1 MNDKMK
7 SDNPL
12 EKLKD
17 VKIEHPTTLDI
28 VSSLMNDDN
37 IVMKTEIT
45 NPYALDTL
53 MTIGKYLNDQNHEEI
68 YEILKFWKDLLLK
81 YMVSNKRMSRQEI
94 TEILK
99 GYFTAERQKE
109 KELTLSSNLAK
120 INQNSTF

>member
-1 MNDKMK
+1 M
-7 SDNPL
+7 SDNPI
-12 EKLKD
+12 EKLRTEQ
-17 VKIEHPTTLDI
+17 VEHPTTLDI

-53 MTIGKYLNDQNHEEI
+53 MTLAHYLKEHGNKLAYKLIN
-68 YEILKFWKDLLLK
+68 YWKDLLLK
-81 YMVSNKRMSRQEI
+81 YMVSNKRLSRIEI

-109 KELTLSSNLAK
+109 KDLTLTSNLAK
-120 INQNSTF
+120 VNQQNQF